1 LLLLWRRVGLLPVWV
16 LIEYLQ
22 LVAFM
27 PIYNFRLIPY
37 LYDAFKPCLISHLII
52 FDETPYLPDLD
63 QQYFN
68 KNYENYDLSVGRLA
82 QAAVAIFV
90 ILFCI
95 VFANLIVFII
105 YKVCRH
111 GSINDWASNA
121 LIQFKANVYI
131 RAYML
136 IYFDATFFSLMKIM
150 EDNNTTATRKAL
162 LLLSYVL
169 FIVSIILPVVLIALI
184 LRRFEILKIKE
195 AK

>member
-1 LLLLWRRVGLLPVWV
+1 
-16 LIEYLQ
+16 
-22 LVAFM
+22 M
-27 PIYNFRLIPY
+27 
-37 LYDAFKPCLISHLII
+37 
-52 FDETPYLPDLD
+52 
-63 QQYFN
+63 
-68 KNYENYDLSVGRLA
+68 
-82 QAAVAIFV
+82 

-95 VFANLIVFII
+95 VVSNLVVFII

-111 GSINDWASNA
+111 GSINDWASKA

-195 AK
+195 AKQSFNTLLLKIDKAGKWRILNPAYFFGRRLLTAILLTLPIHNTFILL